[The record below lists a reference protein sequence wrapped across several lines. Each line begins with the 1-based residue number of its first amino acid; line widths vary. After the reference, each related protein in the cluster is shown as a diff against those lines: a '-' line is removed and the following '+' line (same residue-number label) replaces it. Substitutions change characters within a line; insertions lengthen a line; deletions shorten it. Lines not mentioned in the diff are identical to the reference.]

1 MTIRTQLTLAAM
13 PFIVVG
19 GFFLAYE
26 LGDPIESAY
35 DGFVGPF
42 LFTYWIGLGFTSV
55 WDTIKQQMLEHRFTP
70 GMMAAVGALGGLIIL
85 SQLGFDTLWH
95 DPWLFGVAVAPGF
108 ALLRPWLEHHA
119 ALSAAADPQDAA
131 GD

>member
-19 GFFLAYE
+19 GFLLAYQ
-26 LGDPIESAY
+26 LPDTLESLY
-35 DGFVGPF
+35 DSFVGPF
-42 LFTYWIGLGFTSV
+42 LFTYWIGLGFTSM
-55 WDTIKQQMLEHRFTP
+55 WDTIRHQMLEQKFTP
-70 GMMAAVGALGGLIIL
+70 GMVAAVGALGALLTL
-85 SQLGFDTLWH
+85 SQLGFDSLWH

-108 ALLRPWLEHHA
+108 AMLHPWLEHNTRRP
-119 ALSAAADPQDAA
+119 AAAEPQDAA